1 MKVILQSVTVI
12 DPTSAHH
19 LKVVDIFVQD
29 NLIKEIGKKLS
40 VAGAK
45 TLDCKGQYVSIGWID
60 LHVNFCDPGFETKE
74 DILSGL
80 NAAAKGGF
88 VGVALMP
95 NTQPALK
102 SKSEIEYINNKSNS
116 HAVTIYPI
124 GCLSANREGK
134 DLAEMYDMKLAGAK
148 AFSDGNAAVQDA
160 GLMSRAM
167 LYAKGIDSLI
177 ISKPEDKNI
186 AQNAQ
191 MNEGQMSTLLGMKGN
206 PSLAEELMVSRDIF
220 LAEYQDA
227 KVHFT
232 CISSAKSVELIKA
245 AKKKGLKVTADVS
258 INHLYFD
265 DTMLE
270 SFDTNFKLSP
280 PLRTKEDIKALKQG
294 LKEGTIDAI
303 CSQHTPEDIEHKQV
317 EFEYAKEGMI
327 GLQTAFSLAL
337 MTLEKQM
344 DLSDI
349 IAKFTI
355 APRAILGLP
364 VQSIAVNQVASLTLF
379 DPNATWKFQSSE
391 NVSRSK
397 NSALFNQAL
406 KGKVI
411 SIINNNQLK

>member
-19 LKVVDIFVQD
+19 LKVVDIYIQD

-45 TLDCKGQYVSIGWID
+45 TLDCKGQYISIGWID

-102 SKSEIEYINNKSNS
+102 SKSEIEYINNKSNN
-116 HAVTIYPI
+116 HAVTIFPI

-148 AFSDGNAAVQDA
+148 AFSDGNSSVQDA

-186 AQNAQ
+186 AQNAK
-191 MNEGQMSTLLGMKGN
+191 MNEGQTSTLLGMKGN

-232 CISSAKSVELIKA
+232 CITSAKSVELIKA

-258 INHLYFD
+258 VNHLYFD

-270 SFDTNFKLSP
+270 TFDTNFKLSP

-294 LKEGTIDAI
+294 LKDGSIDAI

-364 VQSIAVNQVASLTLF
+364 AQSIAVNQMASLTLF
-379 DPNATWKFQSSE
+379 DPATSWKFQPSD
-391 NVSRSK
+391 NVSKSK
-397 NSALFNQAL
+397 NSALFNQVL

-411 SIINNNQLK
+411 SIINNQQLK

>member
-258 INHLYFD
+258 VNHLYFD

-270 SFDTNFKLSP
+270 TFDTNFKLSP

-364 VQSIAVNQVASLTLF
+364 VQSIAVNQMASLTLF

-391 NVSRSK
+391 NVSKSK

>member
-186 AQNAQ
+186 AQNAK
-191 MNEGQMSTLLGMKGN
+191 MNEGQTSTLLGMKGN

-220 LAEYQDA
+220 LSEYQDA

-258 INHLYFD
+258 INNLYFD

-270 SFDTNFKLSP
+270 TFDTNFKLSP

-294 LKEGTIDAI
+294 LKEGSIDAI

-349 IAKFTI
+349 ISKFTI

-364 VQSIAVNQVASLTLF
+364 AQSIAVNQIASLTLF
-379 DPNATWKFQSSE
+379 DPAATWKFQATE
-391 NVSRSK
+391 NASKSK

-411 SIINNNQLK
+411 SIINNHQLK

>member
-1 MKVILQSVTVI
+1 
-12 DPTSAHH
+12 
-19 LKVVDIFVQD
+19 
-29 NLIKEIGKKLS
+29 
-40 VAGAK
+40 
-45 TLDCKGQYVSIGWID
+45 
-60 LHVNFCDPGFETKE
+60 
-74 DILSGL
+74 
-80 NAAAKGGF
+80 
-88 VGVALMP
+88 
-95 NTQPALK
+95 
-102 SKSEIEYINNKSNS
+102 
-116 HAVTIYPI
+116 
-124 GCLSANREGK
+124 
-134 DLAEMYDMKLAGAK
+134 
-148 AFSDGNAAVQDA
+148 
-160 GLMSRAM
+160 
-167 LYAKGIDSLI
+167 
-177 ISKPEDKNI
+177 
-186 AQNAQ
+186 
-191 MNEGQMSTLLGMKGN
+191 
-206 PSLAEELMVSRDIF
+206 MVSRDIF

-232 CISSAKSVELIKA
+232 CISSAKSVELIKT

-258 INHLYFD
+258 VNHLYFD

-270 SFDTNFKLSP
+270 TFDTNFKLSP

>member
-12 DPTSAHH
+12 DLTSAHH
-19 LKVVDIFVQD
+19 LKVVDIFIQD

-45 TLDCKGQYVSIGWID
+45 TLDCKGQYVSNGWID

-232 CISSAKSVELIKA
+232 CITSAKSVELIKA

-270 SFDTNFKLSP
+270 TFDTNFKLSP

>member
-74 DILSGL
+74 DIHSGL

-232 CISSAKSVELIKA
+232 CISSAKSVELIKT

-258 INHLYFD
+258 VNHLYFD

-270 SFDTNFKLSP
+270 TFDTNFKLSP

>member
-19 LKVVDIFVQD
+19 LKVVDIFIQD

-102 SKSEIEYINNKSNS
+102 SKSEIEYINNKSNN
-116 HAVTIYPI
+116 HAVTIFPI

-148 AFSDGNAAVQDA
+148 AFSDGNSSVQDA

-186 AQNAQ
+186 AQNAK
-191 MNEGQMSTLLGMKGN
+191 MNEGQTSTLLGMKGN

-258 INHLYFD
+258 INNLYFD

-270 SFDTNFKLSP
+270 TFDTNFKLSP

-294 LKEGTIDAI
+294 LKEGSIDAI

-364 VQSIAVNQVASLTLF
+364 AQSIAVNQIASLTLF
-379 DPNATWKFQSSE
+379 DPAATWKFQATE
-391 NVSRSK
+391 NASKSK
-397 NSALFNQAL
+397 NSALFNQSL

-411 SIINNNQLK
+411 SIINNHQLK

>member
-186 AQNAQ
+186 AQNAK
-191 MNEGQMSTLLGMKGN
+191 MNEGQTSTLLGMKGN

-258 INHLYFD
+258 INNLYFD

-270 SFDTNFKLSP
+270 TFDTNFKLSP

-294 LKEGTIDAI
+294 LKEGSIDAI

-349 IAKFTI
+349 ISKFTI

-364 VQSIAVNQVASLTLF
+364 AQSIAVNQIASLTLF
-379 DPNATWKFQSSE
+379 DPAATWKFQATE
-391 NVSRSK
+391 NASKSK
-397 NSALFNQAL
+397 NSALFNQSL

-411 SIINNNQLK
+411 SIINNHQLK

>member
-411 SIINNNQLK
+411 SINNNNQLK

>member
-167 LYAKGIDSLI
+167 RYAKGIDSLI

-258 INHLYFD
+258 VNHLYFD

-270 SFDTNFKLSP
+270 TFDTNFKLSP

-364 VQSIAVNQVASLTLF
+364 VQSIAVNQMASLTLF
-379 DPNATWKFQSSE
+379 DPNATWKFQSSD

>member
-19 LKVVDIFVQD
+19 LKVVDIFIQD

-102 SKSEIEYINNKSNS
+102 SKSEIEYINNKSNN
-116 HAVTIYPI
+116 HVVTIYPI
-124 GCLSANREGK
+124 GCLSFNREGK

-148 AFSDGNAAVQDA
+148 AFSDGNSAVQDA

-232 CISSAKSVELIKA
+232 CITATKSVELIKA

-258 INHLYFD
+258 VNHLYFD
-265 DTMLE
+265 ETMLE

-294 LKEGTIDAI
+294 LKDGSIDAI

-337 MTLEKQM
+337 MTLEKHM

-364 VQSIAVNQVASLTLF
+364 VQSIAVNQMASLTLF

-391 NVSRSK
+391 NVSKSK
-397 NSALFNQAL
+397 NSALFNQTL

-411 SIINNNQLK
+411 SIINNHQLK

>member
-258 INHLYFD
+258 VNHLYFD

-270 SFDTNFKLSP
+270 TFDTNFKLSP